1 MNIAEIYN
9 EYDHVNN
16 MMVIYVEDLA
26 KKEFETEDDVVKML
40 EAFKGNFETLFE
52 ESNTLEGDDDNLKD
66 LKYFLFDALL
76 FTRDIVAFY
85 KAKEYMRIKM
95 RITNYVAKKRR
106 AEMFAK

>member
-9 EYDHVNN
+9 EYNNVNN
-16 MMVIYVEDLA
+16 MLVIYVEDLA
-26 KKEFETEDDVVKML
+26 KKEFQSEDDVVKML

-52 ESNTLEGDDDNLKD
+52 ECNTLDDDDNLKD
-66 LKYFLFDALL
+66 LKYFLFDVLL

-85 KAKEYMRIKM
+85 NAKEYMRIKM

-106 AEMFAK
+106 AEMFSK